1 MKKFIAGLL
10 MGFLLTFSV
19 AAYAAGDIRLVI
31 NGKDITDT
39 MDVKPQVIDGRTMVP
54 AKYVA
59 EALGATVTWDSAK
72 SSVIITSG
80 QAETTTPADSG
91 TDKPEST
98 TGPWGTTIQT
108 GEKIYATAGKEVT
121 LLYQG
126 EPNTEYK
133 IDVYYASGP
142 SKSPGLIDLTSGLDG
157 NVSWTWKVGTNTTPG
172 EYRIVITGNNKS
184 IEKTL
189 VVQ

>member
-39 MDVKPQVIDGRTMVP
+39 MDVKPQLVDGRTMVP

-59 EALGATVTWDSAK
+59 EALGAAVTWDSATN
-72 SSVIITSG
+72 SVVITSG
-80 QAETTTPADSG
+80 QAETTTPAE
-91 TDKPEST
+91 TDKPEPT

-142 SKSPGLIDLTSGLDG
+142 SKSPGLIDGTTGLDG
-157 NVSWTWKVGTNTTPG
+157 KISWTWKVGTNTTLG

>member
-80 QAETTTPADSG
+80 QTETVATAETDKQEPA
-91 TDKPEST
+91 
-98 TGPWGTTIQT
+98 TGPWGTTIQD
-108 GEKIYATAGKEVT
+108 GDEIYATPGEEVT
-121 LLYQG
+121 VLLRG
-126 EPNTEYK
+126 KPNTEYK

-142 SKSPGLIDLTSGLDG
+142 SKSPGLIDLTSDLDG
-157 NVSWTWKVGTNTTPG
+157 EVSWTWKVGTNTAPG
-172 EYRIVITGNNKS
+172 EYRIVITGDGGT